1 MTVGF
6 PGNNTETRGPELG
19 VATTMTARQLTIGT
33 YSGPAMGSW
42 LLGRISFL
50 TSMFYRVAMT
60 DTGYV
65 STKKEQAH
73 MIERRTC
80 GAYLCLPTRELRRH
94 PRHEVRNS
102 RMGLGVRGRQAD
114 ADTGPTRRHQSQ
126 NAELGSDAAPTPQC
140 LL

>member
-1 MTVGF
+1 MTLGF

-42 LLGRISFL
+42 LLERISFL

-60 DTGYV
+60 DTGCV

-94 PRHEVRNS
+94 PHTKCETREWGSASVVDRL
-102 RMGLGVRGRQAD
+102 MQTPDPLGAINRKR
-114 ADTGPTRRHQSQ
+114 
-126 NAELGSDAAPTPQC
+126 
-140 LL
+140 

>member
-1 MTVGF
+1 MESSVRLSRIRMGNRGKLTNYWPYSFGLPFPRNLPWPMTLGF
-6 PGNNTETRGPELG
+6 PGNNTETRGLELG

-94 PRHEVRNS
+94 P
-102 RMGLGVRGRQAD
+102 
-114 ADTGPTRRHQSQ
+114 
-126 NAELGSDAAPTPQC
+126 
-140 LL
+140 